1 MFLYKIVKTK
11 VIFVLLN
18 ETNLEALFCLLFQNQ
33 IYVPP
38 KDQSTCCG
46 VCKNIS
52 CLYEH
57 ENGTTVLYK
66 VEAWA
71 CPQSC
76 VCSVTNSPNADVAAA
91 AVFSAGEVLGV

>member
-1 MFLYKIVKTK
+1 M
-11 VIFVLLN
+11 
-18 ETNLEALFCLLFQNQ
+18 FQNQ

-66 VEAWA
+66 VG
-71 CPQSC
+71 SNSVILNYNKNKNTYIYGLYTC
-76 VCSVTNSPNADVAAA
+76 V
-91 AVFSAGEVLGV
+91 